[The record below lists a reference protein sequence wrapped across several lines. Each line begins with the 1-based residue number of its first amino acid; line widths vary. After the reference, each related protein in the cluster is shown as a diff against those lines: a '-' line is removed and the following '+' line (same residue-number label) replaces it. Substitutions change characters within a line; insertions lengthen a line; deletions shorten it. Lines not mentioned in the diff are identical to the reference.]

1 MSLRYIEHI
10 SHLFYEFLLL
20 TLNKQMLPKFSLVAN
35 FDYNQQINL
44 MSLTHFMPLV
54 FFYTLWKH

>member
-10 SHLFYEFLLL
+10 LHLFYEFLLL